1 MCRRSHVHLLM
12 CDSDFARR
20 GAFACICFALYV
32 HVAVPL
38 AGAVY
43 FSCCC
48 VQRGAVFPP
57 ACAVQSVCV
66 HAHLLGLATRFA
78 VLSQVLLFL
87 VLR

>member
-1 MCRRSHVHLLM
+1 MRDVAWLAWARPYVRKGFWMCRRSHVHLLM

-48 VQRGAVFPP
+48 DQRGAVFPP
-57 ACAVQSVCV
+57 A
-66 HAHLLGLATRFA
+66 
-78 VLSQVLLFL
+78 
-87 VLR
+87 